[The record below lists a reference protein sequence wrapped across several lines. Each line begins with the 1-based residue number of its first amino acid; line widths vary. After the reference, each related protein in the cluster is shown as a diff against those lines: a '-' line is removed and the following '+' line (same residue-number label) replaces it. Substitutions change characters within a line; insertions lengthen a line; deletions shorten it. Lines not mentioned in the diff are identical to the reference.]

1 MAKSIKKNYIY
12 NLLLNISSVIFP
24 LITAPYISRVLE
36 PDGVGLNNFATTYA
50 GYFALVALLGI
61 PTYGVR
67 EVAKQRDDKDALS
80 ALVSQLMSIAAIV
93 TLIVSIIYL
102 ASIALIGKMSQDYV
116 IFLLAGFV
124 IYLAPLKINWYY
136 QGIEQFG
143 FITLRTVVIRTLS
156 VIALFIFV
164 HDKDDLISY
173 VIVGVLGNILA
184 DIWNF
189 TNMWISGIHPK
200 LVFKGLKPHVR
211 PLLVLFAST
220 IAVSVYSVLDT
231 LMLGFIKD
239 YDEVGYYTNASHI
252 AKVLL
257 GAVTSLS
264 LVAVPRV
271 SYYMKNQ
278 DYIGIN
284 NLIDKSFSIVSFLAF
299 PVAMGLC
306 CISPTFVPLF
316 FGDKFVGAIIPLMI
330 LSFLVIAIGLNNLTG
345 VQILIGMGHDKPF
358 LYSVLIGTFS
368 NFILNLA
375 LIPLWGAVGASIAS
389 LVAEFLILLV
399 TTVFVYHR
407 TPVRFSKWIDI
418 VKATIGSLTFIPL
431 IIFLREI
438 YSGWILVIVFSL
450 VSGLLYLFAEFFL
463 KNGSV
468 SLIKEII
475 VNKIGNK
482 KVVQ

>member
-189 TNMWISGIHPK
+189 TNISCLVPIQTCGILCTITMNISASADIHPN
-200 LVFKGLKPHVR
+200 FFVR
-211 PLLVLFAST
+211 LL
-220 IAVSVYSVLDT
+220 
-231 LMLGFIKD
+231 
-239 YDEVGYYTNASHI
+239 
-252 AKVLL
+252 
-257 GAVTSLS
+257 
-264 LVAVPRV
+264 R
-271 SYYMKNQ
+271 
-278 DYIGIN
+278 
-284 NLIDKSFSIVSFLAF
+284 
-299 PVAMGLC
+299 
-306 CISPTFVPLF
+306 
-316 FGDKFVGAIIPLMI
+316 
-330 LSFLVIAIGLNNLTG
+330 
-345 VQILIGMGHDKPF
+345 
-358 LYSVLIGTFS
+358 
-368 NFILNLA
+368 
-375 LIPLWGAVGASIAS
+375 
-389 LVAEFLILLV
+389 
-399 TTVFVYHR
+399 
-407 TPVRFSKWIDI
+407 
-418 VKATIGSLTFIPL
+418 
-431 IIFLREI
+431 
-438 YSGWILVIVFSL
+438 
-450 VSGLLYLFAEFFL
+450 
-463 KNGSV
+463 
-468 SLIKEII
+468 
-475 VNKIGNK
+475 
-482 KVVQ
+482 